1 MSSSRYILII
11 GSILALIT
19 WGGYIF
25 FLWDLGVQK
34 EEIDSLKAEVAF
46 YEDRHIEIR
55 EMISFLES
63 KEEQIKDIES
73 FFLIYNEQN
82 IVNFIKKIEQLGEK
96 TGVDL
101 EISNLSPLNEDNN
114 KFLNADI
121 ALTGGWEE
129 INKTI
134 ALIEYI
140 PYKVSI
146 TNLNLKREGGLW
158 SSVLQVKILT
168 TE

>member
-11 GSILALIT
+11 GSLLAMLT
-19 WGGYIF
+19 WGSYIF

-63 KEEQIKDIES
+63 KDDQIKDIEG
-73 FFLIYNEQN
+73 FFLVYNEQN
-82 IVNFIKKIEQLGEK
+82 IVDFIKKIEQLGEE
-96 TGVDL
+96 TGVNL
-101 EISNLSPLNEDNN
+101 EISNLTPLNEDD
-114 KFLNADI
+114 KKYLNADI
-121 ALTGGWEE
+121 ALIGGWEE
-129 INKTI
+129 INKMI
-134 ALIEYI
+134 ALVEYI

-146 TNLNLKREGGLW
+146 TNLNLKKEGSLW
-158 SSVLQVKILT
+158 SSSLKVKILT